1 MWGVSGMDK
10 YFGISAAG
18 STIRREIAAGVT
30 TFLTLAYIIFV
41 NPSVLVQAVPGIFDQ
56 SGNIVNQAAYN
67 SYYGAFM
74 VATIMGSVIATLVM
88 GLYANYPFALA
99 PGMGLNAYFTY
110 TVCMKLGISWQLA
123 LAAVFIEG
131 IIFIVLT
138 VTGARTFV
146 ARAVPQPVKA
156 ATGAGIGLFIA
167 FIGLKNAGIVLPD
180 PVTAVTFGQLNRPD
194 TLLAI
199 IGFFITAILFALNI
213 PGSILIGIILTTVIG
228 AVPAF
233 GVTHYQGIIG
243 KIPDISPTFL
253 KFQFDAQTL
262 LTGTFWIVVG
272 TFFFVDFFDTLGT
285 LTGLAEGT
293 GFTKKNGEIERATK
307 AYLADAVGTVV
318 GAIFGTS
325 TVTTYVESSTGIA
338 VGGRTGLTAVVVAIL
353 MLAMLFFSPLA
364 LTIPSAATAPAL
376 IFVGVLM
383 IKSLLSIK
391 WDDITDAVPAFVT
404 LVMIPFTYSI
414 ANGIALGIITYPII
428 KALSGK
434 WKEVHW
440 FTWLLAILF
449 IGYLSFFR

>member
-1 MWGVSGMDK
+1 MDK

-30 TFLTLAYIIFV
+30 TFFTLAYIIFV

-180 PVTAVTFGQLNRPD
+180 PVTAVTLGQLNRPD

-404 LVMIPFTYSI
+404 LAMIPFTYSI

>member
-1 MWGVSGMDK
+1 MDK

-180 PVTAVTFGQLNRPD
+180 PVTAVTLGQLNRPD

-307 AYLADAVGTVV
+307 AYLADAIGTVV

-404 LVMIPFTYSI
+404 LAMIPFTYSI

>member
-18 STIRREIAAGVT
+18 STIRREIAEGVT

-180 PVTAVTFGQLNRPD
+180 PVTAVTLGQLNRPD

-404 LVMIPFTYSI
+404 LAMIPFTYSI

>member
-1 MWGVSGMDK
+1 MDK

-180 PVTAVTFGQLNRPD
+180 PVTAVTLGQLNRPD

-228 AVPAF
+228 AVPVF
-233 GVTHYQGIIG
+233 DVTHYQGIIG

-307 AYLADAVGTVV
+307 AYLADAIGTVV

-404 LVMIPFTYSI
+404 LAMIPFTYSI

>member
-180 PVTAVTFGQLNRPD
+180 PVTAVTLGQLNRPD

-307 AYLADAVGTVV
+307 AYLADAIGTVV

>member
-1 MWGVSGMDK
+1 MDK

-404 LVMIPFTYSI
+404 LAMIPFTYSI

>member
-1 MWGVSGMDK
+1 MDK

-180 PVTAVTFGQLNRPD
+180 PVTAVTLGQLNRPD

-383 IKSLLSIK
+383 IKSLL
-391 WDDITDAVPAFVT
+391 
-404 LVMIPFTYSI
+404 
-414 ANGIALGIITYPII
+414 
-428 KALSGK
+428 
-434 WKEVHW
+434 
-440 FTWLLAILF
+440 
-449 IGYLSFFR
+449 

>member
-180 PVTAVTFGQLNRPD
+180 PVTAVTLGQLNRPD

-404 LVMIPFTYSI
+404 LAMIPFTYSI

>member
-1 MWGVSGMDK
+1 MDK

-180 PVTAVTFGQLNRPD
+180 PVTAVTLGQLNRPD

-404 LVMIPFTYSI
+404 LAMIPFTYSI

>member
-180 PVTAVTFGQLNRPD
+180 PVTAVTLGQLNRPD

>member
-1 MWGVSGMDK
+1 MDK

-180 PVTAVTFGQLNRPD
+180 PVTAVTLGQLNRPD

>member
-1 MWGVSGMDK
+1 MDK

-180 PVTAVTFGQLNRPD
+180 PVTAVTLGQLNRPD

-449 IGYLSFFR
+449 IGYLSF

>member
-1 MWGVSGMDK
+1 MDK

-180 PVTAVTFGQLNRPD
+180 PVTAVTLGQLNRPD

-338 VGGRTGLTAVVVAIL
+338 VGGRTGLTAVVVA
-353 MLAMLFFSPLA
+353 
-364 LTIPSAATAPAL
+364 
-376 IFVGVLM
+376 
-383 IKSLLSIK
+383 
-391 WDDITDAVPAFVT
+391 
-404 LVMIPFTYSI
+404 
-414 ANGIALGIITYPII
+414 
-428 KALSGK
+428 
-434 WKEVHW
+434 
-440 FTWLLAILF
+440 
-449 IGYLSFFR
+449 